1 MCPTRAHLGYEI
13 SSGTKMEKKYF
24 ALSLMARRAWVLC
37 VGALVLRDAH
47 AIAVLRTPCA
57 ATRGAVSVPRQTSAL
72 LALDAPADVFPDAY
86 ASAAERDAAYEKA
99 VLAVRDAAAKFG
111 GNQAEVAER
120 WARAQIDECPVAM
133 DADRALRQTLRFTH
147 THTPKAPHA
156 ASSLAPA
163 FAGASRRL
171 QLRRL
176 RQSHKKRCIMVAYR
190 RERPCCVGD
199 VLRVELT
206 QLHLRR
212 PCQSHQ

>member
-1 MCPTRAHLGYEI
+1 MKLI
-13 SSGTKMEKKYF
+13 S
-24 ALSLMARRAWVLC
+24 LSHPLMARRAWVLC

-133 DADRALRQTLRFTH
+133 DAEDCDEEKSRTVSGLY
-147 THTPKAPHA
+147 
-156 ASSLAPA
+156 ASLLQACPIDGNSQDCDELEDAILNLSQMLAP
-163 FAGASRRL
+163 FT
-171 QLRRL
+171 
-176 RQSHKKRCIMVAYR
+176 M
-190 RERPCCVGD
+190 
-199 VLRVELT
+199 
-206 QLHLRR
+206 
-212 PCQSHQ
+212 